1 MVLNYVW
8 PLVKPLL
15 HGRTLQK
22 VRFLGSDPVK
32 YIPELMKHMPAET
45 MSPKLNEILKSLRNA
60 NSA

>member
-22 VRFLGSDPVK
+22 VRFLGSDSAK
-32 YIPELMKHMPAET
+32 FIPDLLENMPAET
-45 MSPKLNEILKSLRNA
+45 MGPKLHEILKNSRTANNA
-60 NSA
+60 